1 MKEKKEKHLFRIDFS
16 INSNIKKTEYVYK
29 ESTEDAYKYVSE
41 HYCLHDRL
49 GNNNQSITVTYM
61 GVEYYYPIENIREEV
76 INTINKS
83 DSDILKAY
91 FIIFYNTLL

>member
-1 MKEKKEKHLFRIDFS
+1 
-16 INSNIKKTEYVYK
+16 
-29 ESTEDAYKYVSE
+29 
-41 HYCLHDRL
+41 
-49 GNNNQSITVTYM
+49 M